1 MGPACSG
8 PVPSWAGH
16 VPAERLISSF
26 FFFIQVVG
34 FLMVLSAALHISILK
49 QPKMSVGIAFLPK
62 ADATAM

>member
-26 FFFIQVVG
+26 FFTQVVG
-34 FLMVLSAALHISILK
+34 FLMVLSAAFYISILK
-49 QPKMSVGIAFLPK
+49 QPKISVDIAFLPK